1 MEEIRPVWDDST
13 TTSFRIRFRDGA
25 FAEHAGTP
33 FLLKVVATDAY
44 GRKTETVRRLTYT
57 PVGAGEPVGEVF
69 FAMEGFSIGCGY
81 FIAPMRI
88 PVYEGVPFSVTLTN
102 LLTANGLTYTY
113 TGQLDKGFYL
123 ASVTGLALEG
133 NRIPDA
139 LWAHLQDSGYLRSIP
154 AGGALGEFDYG
165 SGSGWMYSVNGVYK
179 NYGFADYY
187 PQDGDTVRVQF
198 TLLLGEDLGGGGA
211 LGGGSTGSLLDDN
224 PDYAPIMRCLSRI
237 AQGEAD
243 KTVYHEVLAAISA
256 WNLSDEEM
264 QAQLLRLK
272 STYGEEE

>member
-1 MEEIRPVWDDST
+1 
-13 TTSFRIRFRDGA
+13 
-25 FAEHAGTP
+25 
-33 FLLKVVATDAY
+33 
-44 GRKTETVRRLTYT
+44 
-57 PVGAGEPVGEVF
+57 
-69 FAMEGFSIGCGY
+69 
-81 FIAPMRI
+81 
-88 PVYEGVPFSVTLTN
+88 
-102 LLTANGLTYTY
+102 
-113 TGQLDKGFYL
+113 
-123 ASVTGLALEG
+123 
-133 NRIPDA
+133 
-139 LWAHLQDSGYLRSIP
+139 
-154 AGGALGEFDYG
+154 
-165 SGSGWMYSVNGVYK
+165 MYSVNGVYK

-272 STYGEEE
+272 NTYGEEE